1 MHAAVANLM
10 QLFQEFVQG
19 SLTGVSK
26 RIKQQPKVVLIEMS
40 SFRGVLAVSFY
51 FVFGAIL

>member
-10 QLFQEFVQG
+10 QLFQEFFQG
-19 SLTGVSK
+19 SLTGVSM
-26 RIKQQPKVVLIEMS
+26 RIKQEPKVVLIEMS